1 MTASF
6 FEIQVAGYV
15 AHLRREERSER
26 TVQAYLWAL
35 KPFLVYLADQEVRDF
50 AGVTRDLLETWQDAI
65 AQRLAPR
72 SRSLAISAVRGMFT
86 WAAKREKCD
95 AKFALFFD
103 RVRLPALHPRP
114 LKGDDLLRLK
124 VHFL

>member
-1 MTASF
+1 MDQTF
-6 FEIQVAGYV
+6 FEVQVAAYV
-15 AHLRREERSER
+15 AYLRREERSER

-35 KPFLVYLADQEVRDF
+35 RPFLIYLADHQVSDF
-50 AGVTRDLLETWQDAI
+50 IGVTRDLLEAWQDAI

-114 LKGDDLLRLK
+114 LKG
-124 VHFL
+124 